1 MEETKMKKRERILG
15 RTLAKEMSPED
26 LGLVSGSDTV
36 VVTTA
41 AKGNVDGFAASSGD
55 DPGPPVSTLLAT
67 LPDYHED
74 Q

>member
-1 MEETKMKKRERILG
+1 MKKAQQRILG
-15 RTLAKEMSPED
+15 RTLAKELTPED
-26 LGLVSGSDTV
+26 LGLVGGADTV

-41 AKGNVDGFAASSGD
+41 SRTEGFAASSGD
-55 DPGPPVSTLLAT
+55 DSGPPVSTLLAT

>member
-36 VVTTA
+36 VVVTA
-41 AKGNVDGFAASSGD
+41 LRGNVDGFAASSGD
-55 DPGPPVSTLLAT
+55 DSGPPVSTLLAT

>member
-1 MEETKMKKRERILG
+1 MKRNRILG
-15 RTLAKEMSPED
+15 RILAKELQPEE

-36 VVTTA
+36 VVAAARTA
-41 AKGNVDGFAASSGD
+41 DSFAASSGD
-55 DPGPPVSTLLAT
+55 DSGPPVSTLVAT